1 MEVCSG
7 PGHSGTQ
14 ELSKDTREP
23 VIRYRH
29 KKTNKYICFSRRGRV
44 RVWVSVSQSL
54 VKEAFLNSSGTS
66 KQILSSL
73 VGGLSLARIL
83 TCSMEDNIGVI
94 NHDLGRDSEPPPAR
108 SFSVHIYGTNE
119 TRSPFIDR

>member
-1 MEVCSG
+1 MEECSG
-7 PGHSGTQ
+7 PAHSGTQ

-94 NHDLGRDSEPPPAR
+94 NHDLGRDSESLPVQ